1 MLIAKRITVGLFVL
15 FVGLYLLACV
25 GVLRIGSGTEYGP
38 GDQQAVSYEV
48 SVFDQ
53 IGYKAG
59 GRDAG
64 WFRPMRCGAPFANS
78 C

>member
-1 MLIAKRITVGLFVL
+1 MTIIKRIVL
-15 FVGLYLLACV
+15 WFVGSIAVLYLLACI
-25 GVLRIGSGTEYGP
+25 GMLRIGSGTEYGP
-38 GDQQAVSYEV
+38 GDRQAVSYEV

>member
-38 GDQQAVSYEV
+38 GDRQTVSYEV

-64 WFRPMRCGAPFANS
+64 WFRPMRCGAPFANP